1 MTKLNYFKMLS
12 KAKSNSLSMLDFEA
26 VCQEYAN
33 DVDNMAEKVI
43 VKQWD
48 SLSGD
53 KIAKSL
59 ADFGGWIYGSNL
71 WNLYFEYKHEEP
83 FEPEVEQL
91 LLEKSKQETM
101 AFSHLPHALSVKAE
115 KQLLQT
121 KLKDILG
128 KYDFPLAAVSKDLAK
143 FTSVVDDDS
152 LDTELRIKACNN
164 SEELEAFFFNLHSYL
179 ERFPLHP
186 DSLELL
192 IDTVTNAQKLRFKYF
207 SFESLVK
214 ALNTIAA
221 AEKPNSLIS
230 VSTQAK
236 LLDVMYWNIE
246 ERKMHR
252 PLVRSVLNYYTM
264 LYPAPREIVQKLLQM
279 RKVEPLRELLSHSY
293 LAVGKE
299 AVLAEYPELNAEVLL
314 ADICHEAC
322 LCSQTVAN
330 SLSSEEYVAWLR
342 GSRADSSL
350 LHGQTR
356 LSLPVLCM
364 RMLKTYADCS
374 FDSAERYQVMQDA
387 INYCK
392 KSQCPTL
399 EQYVPRL
406 TEDARDEKHR
416 VYCL

>member
-12 KAKSNSLSMLDFEA
+12 KAKINCLSSIDFAA
-26 VCQEYAN
+26 VCLEYAN

-43 VKQWD
+43 VKQWENF
-48 SLSGD
+48 SAHQ
-53 KIAKSL
+53 IAKCL
-59 ADFGGWIYGSNL
+59 RDFGGWIYGSNL
-71 WNLYFEYKHEEP
+71 WNLYFEYRREEP

-115 KQLLQT
+115 QQLLQT
-121 KLKDILG
+121 NLKEILG
-128 KYDFPLAAVSKDLAK
+128 KYDFPLAAVSAALAK
-143 FTSVVDDDS
+143 FTSVVDDDG
-152 LDTELRIKACNN
+152 LETELRIKACNN

-179 ERFPLHP
+179 ERFPLHQK
-186 DSLELL
+186 SLELL
-192 IDTVTNAQKLRFKYF
+192 IDIVIEAQKHRFKYF
-207 SFESLVK
+207 SFENLNM

-230 VSTQAK
+230 VSTQVK
-236 LLDVMYWNIE
+236 LLDFTYWDIE

-252 PLVRSVLNYYTM
+252 PFVQSVLNYYIM

-356 LSLPVLCM
+356 LSMPVLCM

-387 INYCK
+387 ISYCQ
-392 KSQCPTL
+392 KSHYPTL

-406 TEDARDEKHR
+406 TEDAKDEKHR
-416 VYCL
+416 IYCL